1 MTTTTFKQDIDGTKY
16 DVTIPMSRVTTIIDR
31 VDRLIDKKKFDKALD
46 VLQPFIGAQ
55 VKLIKKTDTFTDIVE
70 QYRDTGRYAV
80 MTRLIAAGMSKASAY
95 YRVRKAGLL

>member
-16 DVTIPMSRVTTIIDR
+16 DITIPMSRVTTIIDR

-55 VKLIKKTDTFTDIVE
+55 VVLTKKTDTFADIIE
-70 QYRDTGRYAV
+70 QHRDMGRYAV
-80 MTRLIAAGMSKASAY
+80 MTCLIDSGMSKASAY

>member
-16 DVTIPMSRVTTIIDR
+16 DVTIPMNRVSTIIDR

-46 VLQPFIGAQ
+46 VLQPFISAQ
-55 VKLIKKTDTFTDIVE
+55 VVLTKKTDAFADIIE
-70 QYRDTGRYAV
+70 QYRDLGRYPV
-80 MTRLIAAGMSKASAY
+80 MTRLIDAGMSKASAY

>member
-16 DVTIPMSRVTTIIDR
+16 DVTIPMNRVSTIIDR

-46 VLQPFIGAQ
+46 VLRPFIGIQ
-55 VKLIKKTDTFTDIVE
+55 VVLTKKTDTFADIVE

-80 MTRLIAAGMSKASAY
+80 MTRLMEAGMSKASAY

>member
-1 MTTTTFKQDIDGTKY
+1 MTTTTFKQDIDGTKC
-16 DVTIPMSRVTTIIDR
+16 DVTIPVSRVTTIIDR

-55 VKLIKKTDTFTDIVE
+55 VVITKKTDTFADIIE

>member
-46 VLQPFIGAQ
+46 VLQPFIGTQ
-55 VKLIKKTDTFTDIVE
+55 VKFTKKADTFTDIVE

>member
-55 VKLIKKTDTFTDIVE
+55 VKLTKKTDTFADIVE